1 MDFLKTAGEF
11 GIDLFACIRLIVGTK
26 FRDNPWYI
34 FSYKTFICLL
44 DKQLIP
50 PFPPQKV
57 SLPGEEQ
64 VEFCFA
70 LVTGS

>member
-50 PFPPQKV
+50 PFPLKKK
-57 SLPGEEQ
+57 E
-64 VEFCFA
+64 
-70 LVTGS
+70 LVYQGMNKWSFVLH